1 MLKYIRILLTGVLT
15 SCYFFPIF
23 FKAFPSQN
31 TKNLMALIGI
41 VWFAVQVC
49 MKRTNIFSKDYIQMF
64 VFALVFSLVVSFSIT
79 YNATYDM
86 AYARF
91 VVSVSLWMSAAFLLC
106 SVIRLTHR
114 HVDVELLCKYLIA
127 VCVAQCV
134 MALVIDTSPAV
145 KHFVNSYIEQ
155 GQTFLDSSNV
165 NRLYGIGASLD
176 VAGSRF
182 SAVLVLIATLL
193 FRKSNDNRMIFI
205 LMMAFLIISI
215 IGNMIAR
222 TTTVGMILGLL
233 FIMYYLHSNGYKYR
247 RMIYWI
253 CALSMLV
260 IPILGYLYN
269 RDANFERLVKF
280 GFEGFIGIIE
290 KGEWYTTSN
299 ETLANM
305 IVFPDNIKTWIIGDG
320 YFDNPFATDPYYT
333 GEHGGGFYK
342 GTDIGYLRFIFYCG
356 LIGLIV
362 LIAYFFKVTQ
372 ICIRRYINYKT
383 MFLLLLAINMIV
395 WLKVSTDIFLVF
407 ALFLS
412 IPKDSNCV
420 LTNCSAKQ

>member
-1 MLKYIRILLTGVLT
+1 MLKYLGILITGCVT
-15 SCYFFPIF
+15 SLYYFPFF
-23 FKAFPSQN
+23 FKAFPAQN
-31 TKNLMALIGI
+31 TKNMLALIGF
-41 VWFAVQVC
+41 VLFAVQVC
-49 MKRTNIFSKDYIQMF
+49 LRRMSIFSKDYIQMF
-64 VFALVFSLVVSFSIT
+64 ALALVFSLVVFFSIT
-79 YNATYDM
+79 SNATYDM

-91 VVSVSLWMSAAFLLC
+91 IVSVSLWMSAAFLVC
-106 SVIRLTHR
+106 SVIRFTHGYI
-114 HVDVELLCKYLIA
+114 DVELLCKYLIA
-127 VCVAQCV
+127 VCVLQCV
-134 MALVIDTSPAV
+134 IALVIDTNSAV
-145 KHFVNSYIEQ
+145 KIFVNTYVEQ
-155 GQTFLDSSNV
+155 GQSFLDSNHV
-165 NRLYGIGASLD
+165 KRLYGIGASLD

-182 SAVLVLIATLL
+182 SAVLVLIATIL
-193 FRKSNDNRMIFI
+193 FRKSNDNRII
-205 LMMAFLIISI
+205 SLLLLAFLIISI
-215 IGNMIAR
+215 VGNMIAR
-222 TTTVGMILGLL
+222 TTTVGMILGFL

-280 GFEGFIGIIE
+280 GFEGFISIIE
-290 KGEWYTTSN
+290 KGEWHTTSN
-299 ETLANM
+299 EALTNM

-320 YFDNPFATDPYYT
+320 YFDNPFETDPYFT
-333 GEHGGGFYK
+333 GDHYAGFYK

-356 LIGLIV
+356 LTGLIV

-407 ALFLS
+407 ALFLC
-412 IPKDSNCV
+412 IPKEDNENI
-420 LTNCSAKQ
+420 TNQLL

>member
-1 MLKYIRILLTGVLT
+1 M
-15 SCYFFPIF
+15 F
-23 FKAFPSQN
+23 
-31 TKNLMALIGI
+31 AL
-41 VWFAVQVC
+41 
-49 MKRTNIFSKDYIQMF
+49 
-64 VFALVFSLVVSFSIT
+64 ALVFSLVVFFSIT
-79 YNATYDM
+79 SNATYDM

-91 VVSVSLWMSAAFLLC
+91 IVSVSLWMSAAFLVC
-106 SVIRLTHR
+106 SVIRFTHGYI
-114 HVDVELLCKYLIA
+114 DVELLCKYLIA
-127 VCVAQCV
+127 VCVLQCV
-134 MALVIDTSPAV
+134 IALVIDTNSAV
-145 KHFVNSYIEQ
+145 KIFVNTYVEQ
-155 GQTFLDSSNV
+155 GQSFLDSNHV
-165 NRLYGIGASLD
+165 KRLYGIGASLD

-182 SAVLVLIATLL
+182 SAVLVLIATIL
-193 FRKSNDNRMIFI
+193 FRKSNDNRII
-205 LMMAFLIISI
+205 SLLVLAFLIISI
-215 IGNMIAR
+215 VGNMIAR
-222 TTTVGMILGLL
+222 TTTVGMILGFL

-280 GFEGFIGIIE
+280 GFEGFISIIE
-290 KGEWYTTSN
+290 KGEWHTTSN
-299 ETLANM
+299 EALTNM

-320 YFDNPFATDPYYT
+320 YFDNPFETDPYFT
-333 GEHGGGFYK
+333 GDHYAGFYK

-356 LIGLIV
+356 LTGLIV

-412 IPKDSNCV
+412 IPKESNCV

>member
-1 MLKYIRILLTGVLT
+1 MLKYLGILITGCVT
-15 SCYFFPIF
+15 SLYYFPFF
-23 FKAFPSQN
+23 FKAFPAQN
-31 TKNLMALIGI
+31 TKNMLALIGF
-41 VWFAVQVC
+41 VLFAVQVC
-49 MKRTNIFSKDYIQMF
+49 LRRMSIFSKDYIQMF
-64 VFALVFSLVVSFSIT
+64 ALALVFSLVVFFSIT
-79 YNATYDM
+79 SNATYDM

-91 VVSVSLWMSAAFLLC
+91 IVSVSLWMSAAFLVC
-106 SVIRLTHR
+106 SVIRFTHGYI
-114 HVDVELLCKYLIA
+114 DVELLCKYLIA
-127 VCVAQCV
+127 VCVLQCV
-134 MALVIDTSPAV
+134 IALVIDTNSAV
-145 KHFVNSYIEQ
+145 KIFVNTYVEQ
-155 GQTFLDSSNV
+155 GQSFLDSNHV
-165 NRLYGIGASLD
+165 KRLYGIGASLD

-182 SAVLVLIATLL
+182 SAVLVLIATIL
-193 FRKSNDNRMIFI
+193 FRKSNDNRII
-205 LMMAFLIISI
+205 SLLVLAFLIISI
-215 IGNMIAR
+215 VGNMIAR
-222 TTTVGMILGLL
+222 TTTVGMILGFL

-280 GFEGFIGIIE
+280 GFEGFISIIE
-290 KGEWYTTSN
+290 KGEWHTTSN
-299 ETLANM
+299 EALTNM

-320 YFDNPFATDPYYT
+320 YFDNPFETDPYFT
-333 GEHGGGFYK
+333 GDHYAGFYK

-356 LIGLIV
+356 LTGLIV

-412 IPKDSNCV
+412 IPKESNCV